1 MNVKEFM
8 EKLKDE
14 GFNMDGLEIENK
26 YSKIKNDEIKIGLYA
41 RISKKDKN
49 NTAIESQFKALK
61 LFTESIDKSIRIN
74 CYSDYGISGTT
85 VLREGYNALITDIK
99 KGDINLIFTTNV
111 DRFGRRVDNILSVLY
126 PQDGDGFIYVS
137 YDDMLVNTF
146 PNRDKI
152 TKCAADAE
160 NYATVYSKKTR
171 RGINTKMRTGSYI
184 GSKAPFGLIKKK
196 LGDKIILEPADDIT
210 ALVVKEIFNSYLIGK
225 SLGCISNELTKK
237 GYKTP
242 TGNEKWEKG
251 TIESILK
258 NIKYAGI
265 MAQGLYKKKG
275 PFADGE
281 SSNIVK
287 IEKDKWI
294 YGDDFN
300 GIVSIED
307 FNKVQNML
315 KENKSL
321 RDNKDRHLF
330 TSIIKCGDCGR
341 ALIYKGKS
349 SGYKCAGSQDGSGCT
364 SHLVKEEELFR
375 LIKSKIVK
383 YIEENIESIKPNFK
397 NIAQK
402 DNKVSFYEIQVK
414 EIELQIEEL
423 EKLSYEAY
431 TEFKREYIRE
441 TMYKTIIKENEK
453 KLDSLME
460 YKNSLIEKINKLN
473 IIAIKSESKLDNI
486 EELIIKDNRILKILI
501 KSIKVYEEN
510 KIEIV
515 WKY

>member
-196 LGDKIILEPADDIT
+196 SGDKIILEPAEDIT

-242 TGNEKWEKG
+242 TGNQKWEKG

-258 NIKYAGI
+258 NVKYAGV
-265 MAQGLYKKKG
+265 MAQGRYKKKG

-281 SSNIVK
+281 SNNIIK
-287 IEKDKWI
+287 MEKDKWI

-300 GIVSIED
+300 GIISLED
-307 FNKVQNML
+307 FNKIQNMFN
-315 KENKSL
+315 ENKGL

-341 ALIYKGKS
+341 ALIYKGKAN
-349 SGYKCAGSQDGSGCT
+349 GYKCSGSQNGSGCST
-364 SHLVKEEELFR
+364 HLIKEDELFE
-375 LIKSKIVK
+375 LIKSMIVRYAK
-383 YIEENIESIKPNFK
+383 ENIESIKSNFK
-397 NIAQK
+397 NVAQK
-402 DNKVSFYEIQVK
+402 NNKISFYKIQIK
-414 EIELQIEEL
+414 EIDLQIEEL
-423 EKLSYEAY
+423 EKLTYEAY
-431 TEFKREYIRE
+431 CEFKRGDIRE
-441 TMYKTIIKENEK
+441 IIYNSIIKENEK
-453 KLDSLME
+453 KLDDFSQN
-460 YKNSLIEKINKLN
+460 KSSLIEKINKLS
-473 IIAIKSESKLDNI
+473 IIVEKGESRLDNI
-486 EELIIKDNRILKILI
+486 EELILKDNRILKVLVKGIT
-501 KSIKVYEEN
+501 VYEEN
-510 KIEIV
+510 RIEIV